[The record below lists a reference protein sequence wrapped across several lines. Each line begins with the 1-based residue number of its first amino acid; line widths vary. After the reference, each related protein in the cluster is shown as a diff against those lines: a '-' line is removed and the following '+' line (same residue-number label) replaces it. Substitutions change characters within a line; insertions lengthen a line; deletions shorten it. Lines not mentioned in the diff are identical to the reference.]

1 MLSGFFYLL
10 SLYTFLRFYFPGQP
24 DSSNKSLI
32 NDKPK
37 IFYSISLIF
46 FICALLSKTVTC
58 SLLAVILLLFW
69 WKENRIDLRMIQL
82 MASSFLI
89 GIGFTYLTS
98 WLEKVNV
105 GALGP
110 EWKFSFWDRLLIAG
124 QALWFYIGKLV
135 WPFPIIFTY
144 PRWNIDDSI

>member
-1 MLSGFFYLL
+1 
-10 SLYTFLRFYFPGQP
+10 
-24 DSSNKSLI
+24 
-32 NDKPK
+32 
-37 IFYSISLIF
+37 
-46 FICALLSKTVTC
+46 
-58 SLLAVILLLFW
+58 
-69 WKENRIDLRMIQL
+69 MIQL

-89 GIGFTYLTS
+89 GIGFAYLTS

-110 EWKFSFWDRLLIAG
+110 EWDFSFWDRLLIAG